1 MKRISFK
8 VAKAIA
14 IPYLKN
20 IVSPKI
26 GEENTPYG
34 EVNVCDALQ
43 EYIIPER
50 YMRGNGKEIWG
61 WSDYCFRCVKPFPT
75 YFELW
80 LWLWREKGITIEPSK
95 DGITVIECKDENSHL
110 YYGHNIFSQDD
121 NKDPEESIIIAIE
134 YLVDN
139 DLIK

>member
-1 MKRISFK
+1 MKKISYK

-14 IPYLKN
+14 IPYLKS

-26 GEENTPYG
+26 GEENTEYG
-34 EVNVCDALQ
+34 KVNVCDALQ

-75 YFELW
+75 YLELW
-80 LWLWREKGITIEPSK
+80 LWLWREKNIQILNDDIGSANILPFCIEISEYEDPEK
-95 DGITVIECKDENSHL
+95 AIIAAIEC
-110 YYGHNIFSQDD
+110 
-121 NKDPEESIIIAIE
+121 
-134 YLVDN
+134 LVDN